1 MRWHSGGSDRAP
13 ALMAKEQPHGATVT
27 YLPQVVLHMPQADPM
42 FSGGPERC
50 SRPESK
56 PSSIDTVKST
66 DGETQGQSNSATS
79 ELSLKERF
87 KQMTPAQI
95 EDLAASLL

>member
-1 MRWHSGGSDRAP
+1 
-13 ALMAKEQPHGATVT
+13 MAKEQPHGATVT
-27 YLPQVVLHMPQADPM
+27 YLPWVVLHVPKADPM
-42 FSGGPERC
+42 FSGGPERF
-50 SRPESK
+50 SRPESN

-66 DGETQGQSNSATS
+66 DGATQGQSNSATS